1 LEGLSVARRRKDD
14 PYNQLT
20 VSKPLS
26 ITLDDGTIAEGT
38 LWMPASHSG
47 RFEVE
52 YKGMRRTD
60 YRTDYTNE
68 GQIRL
73 IAILILKEL
82 VDAEQQRIAR
92 EAKQRK

>member
-1 LEGLSVARRRKDD
+1 LEGLTVAQRRKDD
-14 PYNQLT
+14 AYDQLT

-26 ITLDDGTIAEGT
+26 IILHDGTIAEGT
-38 LWMPASHSG
+38 LWMHDSHSG
-47 RFEVE
+47 RFDVE
-52 YKGMRRTD
+52 YKGMRKTD

-82 VDAEQQRIAR
+82 ADAEQQRIAR